1 MVTQETEKNIKF
13 AYTICL
19 QNHTSQH
26 KADLS
31 ASKLHL
37 TFIWFLFRESAVTKG
52 LVKKYRRGWAEGER
66 GWVMRFSALCQ
77 GWVVQFSATLRGW
90 VTLFYYIDRH

>member
-37 TFIWFLFRESAVTKG
+37 KFIWFLFRESAVTNNNNKG
-52 LVKKYRRGWAEGER
+52 IA
-66 GWVMRFSALCQ
+66 
-77 GWVVQFSATLRGW
+77 
-90 VTLFYYIDRH
+90 

>member
-52 LVKKYRRGWAEGER
+52 WSKSKGGAEGGR
-66 GWVMRFSALCQ
+66 GGGGGPLQ
-77 GWVVQFSATLRGW
+77 RGGGS
-90 VTLFYYIDRH
+90 

>member
-37 TFIWFLFRESAVTKG
+37 TLICFLFRESAVTNNNDKG
-52 LVKKYRRGWAEGER
+52 IA
-66 GWVMRFSALCQ
+66 
-77 GWVVQFSATLRGW
+77 
-90 VTLFYYIDRH
+90 

>member
-1 MVTQETEKNIKF
+1 MKAETEKNIKF

-19 QNHTSQH
+19 QNHTSQN

-52 LVKKYRRGWAEGER
+52 LVKKYRGWGGGPEQRWG
-66 GWVMRFSALCQ
+66 GS
-77 GWVVQFSATLRGW
+77 
-90 VTLFYYIDRH
+90 